1 MSNKVKGSKLSAA
14 ITECLK
20 GYGDDVINEVKD
32 IVDDVSKEALNIV
45 KQHTPKRKGKYRRS
59 LKTMKVYESL
69 VAKRNVLYASGEE
82 YRLTHLLEY
91 GHAKQNGGRT
101 RAYPHWRYGDDY
113 IKKELPQRV
122 KTKLRR

>member
-20 GYGDDVINEVKD
+20 DYGDDVINDVKY
-32 IVDDVSKEALNIV
+32 IVDDVSKEALKLV
-45 KQHTPKRKGKYRRS
+45 KEHTPKRKGKYRRS
-59 LKTMKVYESL
+59 LKIMKVYESL
-69 VAKRNVLYASGEE
+69 VEKRNVLYASGED
-82 YRLTHLLEY
+82 YRLTHLLEN

-101 RAYPHWRYGDDY
+101 RAYPHWRYGHDY